1 MLDLTDSHIHAP
13 RLLSD
18 GKLQNLETR
27 WSPLPQFRAAA
38 GGGERLFGHALT
50 AIEIVGV
57 GGAMS
62 YLNARHAAPGKNA
75 YEVLGLPADVVLGL
89 AFTGTAVF
97 TNYLGRY
104 SEHGLNVGLG
114 FLLAYACRMGSI
126 WGDASRR
133 ESPPAGVRGYFQSSG
148 ERPFQPAPGM
158 SAPAEQ
164 SVPQYPWA
172 A

>member
-18 GKLQNLETR
+18 GYLQRAEAR
-27 WSPLPQFRAAA
+27 YSPISHAVAS
-38 GGGERLFGHALT
+38 GTSGERVFGHALT

-62 YLNARHAAPGKNA
+62 YLNSRHAPPGKNA
-75 YEVLGLPADVVLGL
+75 YEILGLPADVVLGL
-89 AFTGTAVF
+89 TFSGTAIF
-97 TNYLGRY
+97 TNYFGRY
-104 SEHGLNVGLG
+104 ADHGLNVGLG

-126 WGDASRR
+126 WGDAARR
-133 ESPPAGVRGYFQSSG
+133 EAPPGVRGYFQAPQVPT
-148 ERPFQPAPGM
+148 EKPFQPVPV
-158 SAPAEQ
+158 PAEQ
-164 SVPQYPWA
+164 AAPQYPWA

>member
-1 MLDLTDSHIHAP
+1 MLDLTDSHVHAP

-18 GKLQNLETR
+18 GYLQRAETR
-27 WSPLPQFRAAA
+27 FPPLAQLRGPS
-38 GGGERLFGHALT
+38 GSGERLFGHALT

-75 YEVLGLPADVVLGL
+75 YEVLGLPADVVFGL
-89 AFTGTAVF
+89 AFSGTAIF
-97 TNYLGRY
+97 TNYFGRY
-104 SEHGLNVGLG
+104 AEHGLNVGLG
-114 FLLAYACRMGSI
+114 LLLAYACRMGSI

-148 ERPFQPAPGM
+148 ERPFQPAGAPG
-158 SAPAEQ
+158 AVAEQ
-164 SVPQYPWA
+164 AVPQYPWA